1 MELYIPIFAAVTA
14 FVVSFLL
21 GFIVIPYLKRLK
33 FGQTIYDEGPSWHKS
48 KQGTPTMG
56 GVLII
61 IGTFVGLVLAYA
73 IASLTGSNT
82 FSELGISIKS
92 THFFAGI
99 GLPVCMGFIGF
110 IDDYIKVVKKRNLGL
125 TARQKTF
132 GQILVSA
139 CYLMSLS
146 LGGMRTTWLPFVGD
160 IDITSS
166 WGLLFWPVALFFIYG
181 FVNAVNL
188 TDGIDGLDASVTT
201 VVVCFFI
208 MASGYLGFRLNS
220 IFACS
225 AAGAIIGF
233 YMWNAHPAKVF
244 MGDTGSLFLGG
255 LVVSLAFGIGRPILL
270 IFTGIIYLIE
280 ALSVMLQVVY
290 YKKTKKRLFKMS
302 PIHHHFEL
310 CGWNEEKIDVV
321 FSLVTVVG
329 CIIAFLSI
337 LLRW

>member
-1 MELYIPIFAAVTA
+1 MLLLTKAVFAIMIGFLSSTVLGLFLIPLLKKIHLGQKISV
-14 FVVSFLL
+14 FV
-21 GFIVIPYLKRLK
+21 GEAHRKK
-33 FGQTIYDEGPSWHKS
+33 E
-48 KQGTPTMG
+48 GTPTMG
-56 GVLII
+56 GLIFIVPTVVSTLALIITDKVSYTSNLGIVLLVFIGYACIGFLDDFLSVRKGDNEGLTVYQKLIMQVLIA
-61 IGTFVGLVLAYA
+61 IGFFYIYMRSGGQTAWVVGTLGIDL
-73 IASLTGSNT
+73 
-82 FSELGISIKS
+82 ELGWLY
-92 THFFAGI
+92 
-99 GLPVCMGFIGF
+99 GL
-110 IDDYIKVVKKRNLGL
+110 
-125 TARQKTF
+125 A
-132 GQILVSA
+132 IL
-139 CYLMSLS
+139 
-146 LGGMRTTWLPFVGD
+146 FVLVGA
-160 IDITSS
+160 S
-166 WGLLFWPVALFFIYG
+166 
-181 FVNAVNL
+181 NAVNL